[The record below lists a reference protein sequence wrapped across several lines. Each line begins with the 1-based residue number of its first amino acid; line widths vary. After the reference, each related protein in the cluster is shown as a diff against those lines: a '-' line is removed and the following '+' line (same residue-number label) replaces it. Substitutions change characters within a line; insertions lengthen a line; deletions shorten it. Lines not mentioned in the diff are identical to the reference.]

1 MALGGQKNVGIGTDF
16 DGIDY
21 PPDGLAG
28 TRDLGRLCDALLRI
42 NYPETLVKDI
52 MAGNMER
59 AFQGNLL

>member
-21 PPDGLAG
+21 PRRRLPE
-28 TRDLGRLCDALLRI
+28 RRELGKLCDALLRI
-42 NYPETLVKDI
+42 NYPETLVRDI

-59 AFQGNLL
+59 AFQENLL